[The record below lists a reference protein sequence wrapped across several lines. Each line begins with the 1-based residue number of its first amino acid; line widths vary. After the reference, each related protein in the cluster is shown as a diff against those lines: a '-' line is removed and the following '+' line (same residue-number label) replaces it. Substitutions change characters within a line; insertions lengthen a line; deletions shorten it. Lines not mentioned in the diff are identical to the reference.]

1 MRRAAIPVLMVLAL
15 VASACSDDDDAD
27 LTTPTDAGTVTAGE
41 PFPDERCQENRDAGT
56 ITYLSGFDFAASAS
70 IVEVLVAEE
79 RGYFEA
85 LCLDVELTPSFS
97 TANYQPV
104 AGGDAQFAS
113 GGSFSEVVSYATSNE
128 ADLVALAVEG
138 RTPIDVLMLKPD
150 AAATLEDLEGTTI
163 GVKGKLNASVAA
175 MLAKA
180 GLEEEADFDTVLL
193 DGFDPLVHMEIPSI
207 VGVPGYRSNEP
218 GQLER
223 ADVDFEVFDP
233 ADFDVPGSFGVIFSS
248 AEFVNEHPTA
258 AQDFMRAS
266 MRGLADAIDD
276 PDAATAIAVELINGN
291 DNPNFL
297 SPEGEEFRWRVE
309 AELVAGTAELPAGV
323 IDPDLLQA
331 EVDAY
336 AAVGMFGEETP
347 DLEGTY
353 VDVLTEVYAD
363 DGTVIWPSG

>member
-1 MRRAAIPVLMVLAL
+1 
-15 VASACSDDDDAD
+15 
-27 LTTPTDAGTVTAGE
+27 
-41 PFPDERCQENRDAGT
+41 
-56 ITYLSGFDFAASAS
+56 
-70 IVEVLVAEE
+70 
-79 RGYFEA
+79 
-85 LCLDVELTPSFS
+85 
-97 TANYQPV
+97 
-104 AGGDAQFAS
+104 
-113 GGSFSEVVSYATSNE
+113 
-128 ADLVALAVEG
+128 
-138 RTPIDVLMLKPD
+138 
-150 AAATLEDLEGTTI
+150 
-163 GVKGKLNASVAA
+163 
-175 MLAKA
+175 
-180 GLEEEADFDTVLL
+180 
-193 DGFDPLVHMEIPSI
+193 MEIPSI

-309 AELVAGTAELPAGV
+309 SELVAGTAELPAGV

>member
-1 MRRAAIPVLMVLAL
+1 MRRVALPVLVVLAFIS
-15 VASACSDDDDAD
+15 SACSDDDESEP
-27 LTTPTDAGTVTAGE
+27 TTPTGAGAVAAGE
-41 PFPDERCQENRDAGT
+41 PFPDDRCEANRDAGT

-79 RGYFEA
+79 RGYFEE
-85 LCLDVELTPSFS
+85 LCLDVKITPSFS
-97 TANYQPV
+97 TENYQPV

-113 GGSFSEVVSYATSNE
+113 GGSFSEVLSYAASNDAE
-128 ADLVALAVEG
+128 LVALAVEG
-138 RTPIDVLMLKPD
+138 RSPIDVLMVKGGE
-150 AAATLEDLEGTTI
+150 AETLEDLEGTTI

-175 MLAKA
+175 MLAGA
-180 GLEEEADFDTVLL
+180 GLEEGDDFETVLV
-193 DGFDPLVHMEIPSI
+193 DGFDPLVHIEIPSI

-223 ADVDFEVFDP
+223 AGVDFDVFDP

-248 AEFVNEHPTA
+248 VEFVNEHPTV

-266 MRGLADAIDD
+266 MRGLADAIAD

-291 DNPNFL
+291 GNPNFL

-309 AELVAGTAELPAGV
+309 SGLVAGSEGTPPGV
-323 IDPDLLQA
+323 IDPELLQA

-336 AAVGMFGEETP
+336 AEVGMFGEETP
-347 DLEGTY
+347 DIDGTY
-353 VDVLTEVYAD
+353 VDVLTDVYD
-363 DGTVIWPSG
+363 GDGTVIWPAG